1 MSPDDIP
8 TMDTSV
14 RGAVPTDDM
23 MGSSPPLG
31 PTALASNRQ
40 ESVRMAEL
48 KALLVHET
56 AAQVLSVFCLRFSC
70 KYQSCVAV
78 EEWLTCI
85 LWRSLV
91 SLIA

>member
-1 MSPDDIP
+1 MSSDDIP

-23 MGSSPPLG
+23 RGSSPPLG

-56 AAQVLSVFCLRFSC
+56 AAQVLSVFSV
-70 KYQSCVAV
+70 CVPLANIRAVVGV
-78 EEWLTCI
+78 EE
-85 LWRSLV
+85 
-91 SLIA
+91 